1 MPRYILQKSTR
12 KDKKWMVIGPDG
24 TTIHFGGAGFQDFTE
39 HGDERRKAS
48 YLARHEKNEN
58 WTKAGIDSA
67 GFWARWLLWSKPSL
81 NEAIKY
87 MNTKFDI
94 QIIKKRE

>member
-12 KDKKWMVIGPDG
+12 KDKKWMIFSPDDKV
-24 TTIHFGGAGFQDFTE
+24 IHFGAEGFSDFTD
-39 HGDERRKAS
+39 HGDERRQAL

-58 WTKAGIDSA
+58 WTKAGIDTP

-87 MNTKFDI
+87 VNTKFDI
-94 QIIKKRE
+94 HIVRKRE